1 MRPKVFVVEDDID
14 LLETVV
20 HYLEEE
26 GFQAEGFRDGSSF
39 IRRIRDDVPHL
50 VLLDVM
56 LPDHDGFSLARY
68 LKTNPA
74 TKSVPI
80 VFITVKG
87 MEDDRLK
94 GFELGADD
102 YITKPFSLRELLARI
117 RAVLRRSGHLKSEGI
132 YQLGELQI
140 DTQKMEV
147 RRGKEK
153 IYLTPTEFKILECLL
168 ENYGRPVSR
177 EYLIEAVLK
186 KDVYDRTIDVH
197 VKNLREKLGKE
208 GQAIRTVRGIGY
220 KIEL

>member
-1 MRPKVFVVEDDID
+1 MFVVEDDID

>member
-1 MRPKVFVVEDDID
+1 MKPKVFVVEDDID

-39 IRRIRDDVPHL
+39 VRRIRDDVPHL

-74 TKSVPI
+74 TKAVPI

-117 RAVLRRSGHLKSEGI
+117 RAVLRRSGHLRSEGI